1 MPPVN
6 QGSVELAGVRAAA
19 ELTLS
24 EGGRPAR
31 RRAAALDHVLA
42 RLVDTVPLPRSSVA
56 VVAIGGYGRGELSPH
71 SDVDLLVLVD
81 DRRRPSPED
90 LRGLLYPL
98 WDAGFQVGHAVCTP
112 REAIERARA
121 DLEAATALLEARL
134 VAGPVGL
141 YDELTGRRRRWL
153 ERDGRRLARRLLEV
167 TAERHLRVERAG
179 WVLDPDLKQDV
190 GGLRDLHAV
199 GWLAAVAGWPR
210 PAGRPELVRAGELL
224 LAVREA
230 LHGQTRR
237 KTDRVR
243 ADLQPA
249 VAKALGLDGQD
260 GVDRLMAA
268 VHTAARGVEYLAGVE
283 LRSLAERLL
292 GGPRRSG
299 LVRRLEPGGIRLEDG
314 LLVADPSEAGR
325 AHPPVP
331 EGRAH
336 PEVPGG
342 DAHPPVPG
350 RAHPPTPEGG
360 TDPPAPDVG
369 APTGRVAQ
377 GGTGGPPLSTGP
389 PGTKTSA
396 DPEAATDP
404 QTTADQATADP
415 EAAVL
420 LGLRLLAARAR
431 TGRQIARPTLAWLE
445 GAFDRVPLECWSEP
459 VRAAFLT
466 VLRGP
471 EAVGAC
477 ELLDHVGG
485 WTVLLPEWAPV
496 RGRAQHDPWHRYTVD
511 GHAFAAV
518 AEVTRLLERD
528 QRAARTAEAAGD
540 LDALYLA
547 ALLHDVGKGSGED
560 HSAAGELLARRALQ
574 RMGLGPEEVEEV
586 AVLVRHHLLLVET
599 AIRRDLDDPSVVE
612 GVAAA
617 LGTPRRVRL
626 LHLLTV
632 ADGLA
637 TGPTAWNDWK
647 GTLVADLAAR
657 VLHALE
663 RGAVPGPED
672 PEALVRRV
680 EAARPALSGQAAH
693 LLATLPGS
701 YLSAIDADERERRS
715 STHGAH
721 ATGPAEAERS
731 PTRRRSSTD
740 VLADELELLADPPG
754 PGGVRY
760 RLDPTGDGHG
770 LVTVCAADRPGTLA
784 RTTGVLALHRVSV
797 LRAHVW
803 STSAGLAL
811 QRFAVQAPPTLRWE
825 RLGADLDAAWAGR
838 LAVEARLERKARDYR
853 PPSPVEPDVRVL
865 PDESVHSTV
874 VEVRAGD
881 ALGLLHAIAAALGD
895 LDLDVRVAKIDT
907 LGDRVVDTFYVR
919 SPWGAK
925 LSHEQAEEL
934 TLAVRHRTS
943 RLLGG

>member
-1 MPPVN
+1 M
-6 QGSVELAGVRAAA
+6 
-19 ELTLS
+19 
-24 EGGRPAR
+24 
-31 RRAAALDHVLA
+31 
-42 RLVDTVPLPRSSVA
+42 PLPRSSVA
-56 VVAIGGYGRGELSPH
+56 VVAVGGYGRGELSPH

-81 DRRRPSPED
+81 DRRRPGPED

-98 WDAGFQVGHAVCTP
+98 WDAGFQVGHAVCSP
-112 REAIERARA
+112 KEAIERARG
-121 DLEAATALLEARL
+121 DLEAATSLLEARL
-134 VAGPVGL
+134 VAGPAGL
-141 YDELTGRRRRWL
+141 MDEMTGRRRRWL

-179 WVLDPDLKQDV
+179 WVLAPDLKQDV

-249 VAKALGLDGQD
+249 VAKALGLDGTD
-260 GVDRLMAA
+260 GVDQLMAA
-268 VHTAARGVEYLAGVE
+268 VHTAARTVEYLAAVE
-283 LRSLAERLL
+283 TRTLAERLL

-314 LLVADPSEAGR
+314 LLVVDT
-325 AHPPVP
+325 PVAEP
-331 EGRAH
+331 A
-336 PEVPGG
+336 
-342 DAHPPVPG
+342 PG
-350 RAHPPTPEGG
+350 RTR
-360 TDPPAPDVG
+360 PPAPD
-369 APTGRVAQ
+369 A
-377 GGTGGPPLSTGP
+377 
-389 PGTKTSA
+389 
-396 DPEAATDP
+396 E
-404 QTTADQATADP
+404 
-415 EAAVL
+415 VL
-420 LGLRLLAARAR
+420 LAMRLLAARAR
-431 TGRQIARPTLAWLE
+431 TGRQIARPTLTWLE
-445 GAFDRVPLECWSEP
+445 QTFDRTPLEGWSEP
-459 VRAAFLT
+459 LRAAFMT

-496 RGRAQHDPWHRYTVD
+496 RGRVQHDPWHRYTVD
-511 GHAFAAV
+511 GHAFAAA
-518 AEVTRLLERD
+518 AEVSRLLEQD
-528 QRAARTAEAAGD
+528 ERAAGTAEAAGD

-547 ALLHDVGKGSGED
+547 AVFHDIGKGSGED
-560 HSAAGELLARRALQ
+560 HSVAGELLTRRALA
-574 RMGLGPEEVEEV
+574 RMGLDADELEEV

-599 AIRRDLDDPSVVE
+599 ATRRDLDDPSVVE

-617 LGTPRRVRL
+617 LGSPRRLRL

-637 TGPTAWNDWK
+637 TGPAAWNDWK

-657 VLHALE
+657 VLHVLE
-663 RGAVPGPED
+663 RGTAPGPGD
-672 PEALVRRV
+672 PEALARKV
-680 EAARPALSGQAAH
+680 EAAHPALAGKAAR
-693 LLATLPGS
+693 LLATLPDS
-701 YLSAIDADERERRS
+701 YPSAVDVDEL
-715 STHGAH
+715 
-721 ATGPAEAERS
+721 AE
-731 PTRRRSSTD
+731 
-740 VLADELELLADPPG
+740 ELELLADPPG

-760 RLDPTGDGHG
+760 RIDPSGDGHG

-797 LRAHVW
+797 LRAHAW

-811 QRFAVQAPPTLRWE
+811 QRFTVQAPATLRWE

-853 PPSPVEPDVRVL
+853 PLSPVEADVRVL
-865 PDESVHSTV
+865 PDESAHSTV
-874 VEVRAGD
+874 VEVRAAD
-881 ALGLLHAIAAALGD
+881 TLGLLHALAAALGD

-925 LSHEQAEEL
+925 LSDDQADEL
-934 TLAVRHRTS
+934 GLAIRYRTT

>member
-1 MPPVN
+1 
-6 QGSVELAGVRAAA
+6 
-19 ELTLS
+19 
-24 EGGRPAR
+24 
-31 RRAAALDHVLA
+31 
-42 RLVDTVPLPRSSVA
+42 VA
-56 VVAIGGYGRGELSPH
+56 VVAVGGYGRGELSPH

-81 DRRRPSPED
+81 DRRRPGPED

-98 WDAGFQVGHAVCTP
+98 WDAGFQVGHAVCSP
-112 REAIERARA
+112 KEAIERARG
-121 DLEAATALLEARL
+121 DLEAATSLLEARL
-134 VAGPVGL
+134 VAGPAGL
-141 YDELTGRRRRWL
+141 MDEMTGRRRRWL

-179 WVLDPDLKQDV
+179 WVLAPDLKQDV

-210 PAGRPELVRAGELL
+210 PAGRPELLRAGELL

-249 VAKALGLDGQD
+249 VAKALGLDGTD
-260 GVDRLMAA
+260 GVDQLMAA
-268 VHTAARGVEYLAGVE
+268 VHTAARTVEYLAAVE
-283 LRSLAERLL
+283 TRTLAERLL

-314 LLVADPSEAGR
+314 LLVVDT
-325 AHPPVP
+325 PVAEP
-331 EGRAH
+331 A
-336 PEVPGG
+336 
-342 DAHPPVPG
+342 PG
-350 RAHPPTPEGG
+350 RTR
-360 TDPPAPDVG
+360 PPAPD
-369 APTGRVAQ
+369 A
-377 GGTGGPPLSTGP
+377 
-389 PGTKTSA
+389 
-396 DPEAATDP
+396 E
-404 QTTADQATADP
+404 
-415 EAAVL
+415 VL
-420 LGLRLLAARAR
+420 LAMRLLAARAR
-431 TGRQIARPTLAWLE
+431 TGRQIARPTLTWLE
-445 GAFDRVPLECWSEP
+445 QTFDRTPLEGWSEP
-459 VRAAFLT
+459 LRAAFMT

-496 RGRAQHDPWHRYTVD
+496 RGRVQHDPWHRYTVD
-511 GHAFAAV
+511 GHAFAAA
-518 AEVTRLLERD
+518 AEVSRLLEQD
-528 QRAARTAEAAGD
+528 ERAAGTAEAAGD

-547 ALLHDVGKGSGED
+547 AVFHDIGKGSGED
-560 HSAAGELLARRALQ
+560 HSVAGELLTRRALA
-574 RMGLGPEEVEEV
+574 RMGLDADELEEV

-599 AIRRDLDDPSVVE
+599 ATRRDLDDPSVVE

-617 LGTPRRVRL
+617 LGSPRRLRL

-637 TGPTAWNDWK
+637 TGPAAWNDWK

-657 VLHALE
+657 VLHVLE
-663 RGAVPGPED
+663 RGVAPGPGD
-672 PEALVRRV
+672 PEALARKV
-680 EAARPALSGQAAH
+680 EAVRPALAGRAAR

-701 YLSAIDADERERRS
+701 YPSAVAVDEL
-715 STHGAH
+715 
-721 ATGPAEAERS
+721 AE
-731 PTRRRSSTD
+731 
-740 VLADELELLADPPG
+740 ELELLADPPG
-754 PGGVRY
+754 PGAVRY
-760 RLDPTGDGHG
+760 RVDPSGDGHG

-797 LRAHVW
+797 LRAHAW

-811 QRFAVQAPPTLRWE
+811 QRFAVQAPPAIRWE

-853 PPSPVEPDVRVL
+853 PPAPLEPDVRVL
-865 PDESVHSTV
+865 PEESAHSTV
-874 VEVRAGD
+874 VEVRAAD

-925 LSHEQAEEL
+925 LSDDQAAEL
-934 TLAVRHRTS
+934 GLAVRYRAT

>member
-1 MPPVN
+1 
-6 QGSVELAGVRAAA
+6 
-19 ELTLS
+19 
-24 EGGRPAR
+24 R
-31 RRAAALDHVLA
+31 RRAAALDNALA
-42 RLVDTVPLPRSSVA
+42 ALVDTVPLPRSSVA
-56 VVAIGGYGRGELSPH
+56 VVAVGGYGRGEVSPH

-81 DRRRPSPED
+81 DKRRPSPED
-90 LRGLLYPL
+90 LRGILYPL
-98 WDAGFQVGHAVCTP
+98 WDAGFQVGHAVCSP
-112 REAIERARA
+112 KEAIERARG
-121 DLEAATALLEARL
+121 DLEAATSLLEARL

-141 YDELTGRRRRWL
+141 MDEMTGRRRRWL

-179 WVLDPDLKQDV
+179 WVLAPDLKQDV

-210 PAGRPELVRAGELL
+210 PAGRPEMVRAGELL

-249 VAKALGLDGQD
+249 VAKALGLDGAD
-260 GVDRLMAA
+260 GVDQLMAG
-268 VHTAARGVEYLAGVE
+268 VHTAARTVEYLAAVE
-283 LRSLAERLL
+283 TRTLAERLL

-314 LLVADPSEAGR
+314 LLVVDPTPVGDSTQVGDSAQAGR
-325 AHPPVP
+325 A
-331 EGRAH
+331 RS
-336 PEVPGG
+336 
-342 DAHPPVPG
+342 
-350 RAHPPTPEGG
+350 
-360 TDPPAPDVG
+360 PAPDVG
-369 APTGRVAQ
+369 APAGRVAQ
-377 GGTGGPPLSTGP
+377 GGMEGSPLSTGT
-389 PGTKTSA
+389 PGPEAPGPAASGPEAAA
-396 DPEAATDP
+396 DPEA
-404 QTTADQATADP
+404 
-415 EAAVL
+415 EVL
-420 LGLRLLAARAR
+420 LAMRLLAARAR
-431 TGRQIARPTLAWLE
+431 TGRQIARPTLTWLE
-445 GAFDRVPLECWSEP
+445 QTFDRAPPECWSEP
-459 VRAAFLT
+459 LRAAFMT

-485 WTVLLPEWAPV
+485 WTVLLPEWAPI
-496 RGRAQHDPWHRYTVD
+496 RGRVQHDPWHRYTVD
-511 GHAFAAV
+511 GHAFACA
-518 AEVTRLLERD
+518 AEVSRLLEQD
-528 QRAARTAEAAGD
+528 ERAARTAEAAGD

-547 ALLHDVGKGSGED
+547 AIFHDIGKGSGED
-560 HSAAGELLARRALQ
+560 HSVAGELLTRRALA
-574 RMGLGPEEVEEV
+574 RMALGTDEVEEV
-586 AVLVRHHLLLVET
+586 AVLVHHHLLLVET
-599 AIRRDLDDPSVVE
+599 ATRRDLDDPSVVE

-617 LGTPRRVRL
+617 LGSPRRLRL

-637 TGPTAWNDWK
+637 TGPAAWNDWK

-657 VLHALE
+657 VLHVLE
-663 RGAVPGPED
+663 RGTAPGPGD
-672 PEALVRRV
+672 PETLARKI
-680 EAARPALSGQAAH
+680 EAARPALAGRAAR
-693 LLATLPGS
+693 LLATLPDS
-701 YLSAIDADERERRS
+701 YPSAVDVDEL
-715 STHGAH
+715 
-721 ATGPAEAERS
+721 AE
-731 PTRRRSSTD
+731 
-740 VLADELELLADPPG
+740 ELELLADPPG

-760 RLDPTGDGHG
+760 RVDPSGEGHG

-797 LRAHVW
+797 LRAHAW

-811 QRFAVQAPPTLRWE
+811 QRFAVQAPATLRWE

-865 PDESVHSTV
+865 PDESAHSTV
-874 VEVRAGD
+874 VEVRAAD

-925 LSHEQAEEL
+925 LSDDQADEL
-934 TLAVRHRTS
+934 ELAVRYRTT

>member
-1 MPPVN
+1 MTV
-6 QGSVELAGVRAAA
+6 SSALAEVRAAA

-31 RRAAALDHVLA
+31 HRGAALDNALA
-42 RLVDTVPLPRSSVA
+42 ALVDTVPLPRSSVA
-56 VVAIGGYGRGELSPH
+56 VLAVGGYGRGEVSPH
-71 SDVDLLVLVD
+71 SDVDLLILVD
-81 DRRRPSPED
+81 DKRRPSPED

-98 WDAGFQVGHAVCTP
+98 WDAGFQVGHAVCSP
-112 REAIERARA
+112 KEAIERARG
-121 DLEAATALLEARL
+121 DLEAATSLLEARL

-141 YDELTGRRRRWL
+141 MDEMTGRRRRWL

-179 WVLDPDLKQDV
+179 WVLAPDLKQDV

-249 VAKALGLDGQD
+249 VAKALGLDGDD

-268 VHTAARGVEYLAGVE
+268 VHTAARTIEYLAAVE
-283 LRSLAERLL
+283 TRTLAERLL

-299 LVRRLEPGGIRLEDG
+299 MVRRLEPGGIRLEDG
-314 LLVADPSEAGR
+314 LLVADPPAAPAAPA
-325 AHPPVP
+325 AH
-331 EGRAH
+331 A
-336 PEVPGG
+336 
-342 DAHPPVPG
+342 A
-350 RAHPPTPEGG
+350 TS
-360 TDPPAPDVG
+360 PAAIG
-369 APTGRVAQ
+369 APSGRVAQ
-377 GGTGGPPLSTGP
+377 GGEESSALSTAP
-389 PGTKTSA
+389 PAA
-396 DPEAATDP
+396 DPEA
-404 QTTADQATADP
+404 
-415 EAAVL
+415 EVL
-420 LGLRLLAARAR
+420 LAMRLLAARAR
-431 TGRQIARPTLAWLE
+431 TGRQIARPTLTWLE
-445 GAFDRVPLECWSEP
+445 KTFDRTPLEAWSEP
-459 VRAAFLT
+459 LRTAFMT

-485 WTVLLPEWAPV
+485 WAVLLPEWGSV
-496 RGRAQHDPWHRYTVD
+496 RGRVQHDPWHRYTVD
-511 GHAFAAV
+511 GHAFAAA
-518 AEVTRLLERD
+518 AEVSRLLEQD
-528 QRAARTAEAAGD
+528 ERAARTAEAAGD

-547 ALLHDVGKGSGED
+547 AIFHDIGKGSGED
-560 HSAAGELLARRALQ
+560 HSVAGELLTRRSLA
-574 RMGLGPEEVEEV
+574 RMGLDADEVEEI

-599 AIRRDLDDPSVVE
+599 ATRRDLDDPSVVE
-612 GVAAA
+612 GVASA
-617 LGTPRRVRL
+617 LGSPRRVRL

-637 TGPTAWNDWK
+637 TGPAAWNDWK

-657 VLHALE
+657 VLHVLE
-663 RGAVPGPED
+663 RGAPPSPGD
-672 PEALVRRV
+672 PEALAAGI
-680 EAARPALSGQAAH
+680 EAARPALAGQAAR
-693 LLATLPGS
+693 LLATLPDS
-701 YLSAIDADERERRS
+701 YVTTLAAVEV
-715 STHGAH
+715 
-721 ATGPAEAERS
+721 AELAE
-731 PTRRRSSTD
+731 
-740 VLADELELLADPPG
+740 ELELLADPPG

-760 RLDPTGDGHG
+760 RVDPSGDGHG

-811 QRFAVQAPPTLRWE
+811 QRFAVQAPATLRWQ

-853 PPSPVEPDVRVL
+853 AASPVEPDVRVL
-865 PDESVHSTV
+865 PDESAHSTV
-874 VEVRAGD
+874 VEVRAAD

-925 LSHEQAEEL
+925 LSDEQADEL
-934 TLAVRHRTS
+934 TLAIRHRTT

>member
-1 MPPVN
+1 MPSPPMDR
-6 QGSVELAGVRAAA
+6 GSVELAGVRAAAA

-31 RRAAALDHVLA
+31 RRGAALDHVLA
-42 RLVDTVPLPRSSVA
+42 ELVDTVPVPRSSVA
-56 VVAIGGYGRGELSPH
+56 VLAVGGYGRGELSPH
-71 SDVDLLVLVD
+71 SDVDLLILVD
-81 DRRRPSPED
+81 DKRRPSPED

-98 WDAGFQVGHAVCTP
+98 WDAGFQVGHAVCSP
-112 REAIERARA
+112 KEAIERARG
-121 DLEAATALLEARL
+121 DLEAATSLLEARL
-134 VAGPVGL
+134 VAGPAGL
-141 YDELTGRRRRWL
+141 MDEMTGRRRRWL

-179 WVLDPDLKQDV
+179 WVLAPDLKQDV

-249 VAKALGLDGQD
+249 VAKALGLDGTD
-260 GVDRLMAA
+260 GVDQLMAA
-268 VHTAARGVEYLAGVE
+268 VHTAARTVEYLAAVE
-283 LRSLAERLL
+283 TRTLAERLL

-314 LLVADPSEAGR
+314 LLVADPTEAGR
-325 AHPPVP
+325 A
-331 EGRAH
+331 EA
-336 PEVPGG
+336 
-342 DAHPPVPG
+342 A
-350 RAHPPTPEGG
+350 
-360 TDPPAPDVG
+360 PAGNG
-369 APTGRVAQ
+369 APSGRVAE
-377 GGTGGPPLSTGP
+377 GGDR
-389 PGTKTSA
+389 SA
-396 DPEAATDP
+396 PSSTDP
-404 QTTADQATADP
+404 QA
-415 EAAVL
+415 ELVL
-420 LGLRLLAARAR
+420 AMRLLAARAR
-431 TGRQIARPTLAWLE
+431 TGRQIARPTLGWLE
-445 GAFDRVPLECWSEP
+445 RTFDRVPLEGWPESL
-459 VRAAFLT
+459 RTAFLT

-485 WTVLLPEWAPV
+485 WVLLLPEWASV
-496 RGRAQHDPWHRYTVD
+496 RGRVQHDPWHRYTVD
-511 GHAFAAV
+511 GHAFAAA
-518 AEVTRLLERD
+518 AEVSRLLEQD
-528 QRAARTAEAAGD
+528 ERAARTAEAAGD

-547 ALLHDVGKGSGED
+547 AIFHDIGKGSGTD
-560 HSAAGELLARRALQ
+560 HSVAGELLTRRALA
-574 RMGLGPEEVEEV
+574 RMGLGADEVEEI

-599 AIRRDLDDPSVVE
+599 ATRRDLDDPSVVE
-612 GVAAA
+612 GVASA
-617 LGTPRRVRL
+617 LGSPRRVRL

-637 TGPTAWNDWK
+637 TGPAAWNDWK

-657 VLHALE
+657 VLHVLE
-663 RGAVPGPED
+663 RGAPPSPGD
-672 PEALVRRV
+672 PEALAASI
-680 EAARPALSGQAAH
+680 EAARPALAGQAAR
-693 LLATLPGS
+693 LLATLPDS
-701 YLSAIDADERERRS
+701 YV
-715 STHGAH
+715 T
-721 ATGPAEAERS
+721 TPAAVDTAE
-731 PTRRRSSTD
+731 
-740 VLADELELLADPPG
+740 LAEELELLADPPG

-760 RLDPTGDGHG
+760 RVDPSGDGHG

-811 QRFAVQAPPTLRWE
+811 QRFAVEAPATLRWE
-825 RLGADLDAAWAGR
+825 RLAADLDAAWSGR

-853 PPSPVEPDVRVL
+853 PVSPVEPDVRVL
-865 PDESVHSTV
+865 PDESAHSTV
-874 VEVRAGD
+874 VEVRAAD

-925 LSHEQAEEL
+925 LSDEQAGEL
-934 TLAVRHRTS
+934 TLAIRHRAT

>member
-1 MPPVN
+1 MERSGSPPVN
-6 QGSVELAGVRAAA
+6 RSSVELAGVRAAA

-42 RLVDTVPLPRSSVA
+42 ELVDTVPLPRSSVA
-56 VVAIGGYGRGELSPH
+56 VLAVGGYGRGELSPH
-71 SDVDLLVLVD
+71 SDVDLLILVD
-81 DRRRPSPED
+81 DKRRPSPED

-98 WDAGFQVGHAVCTP
+98 WDAGFQVGHAVCSP
-112 REAIERARA
+112 KEAIERARG
-121 DLEAATALLEARL
+121 DLEAATSLLEARL
-134 VAGPVGL
+134 VAGPAGL
-141 YDELTGRRRRWL
+141 MDELTGRRRRWL

-179 WVLDPDLKQDV
+179 WVLAPDLKQDV

-199 GWLAAVAGWPR
+199 GWLAAVAGWPYPPGDHPGGPPDPPR

-237 KTDRVR
+237 RTDRVR

-249 VAKALGLDGQD
+249 VAKALGLDGDD
-260 GVDRLMAA
+260 GVDQLMAA
-268 VHTAARGVEYLAGVE
+268 VHTAARTVEYLAAVE
-283 LRSLAERLL
+283 TRTLAERLL

-314 LLVADPSEAGR
+314 LLVADPTEAGR
-325 AHPPVP
+325 PATSPDDPVA
-331 EGRAH
+331 E
-336 PEVPGG
+336 
-342 DAHPPVPG
+342 
-350 RAHPPTPEGG
+350 
-360 TDPPAPDVG
+360 
-369 APTGRVAQ
+369 
-377 GGTGGPPLSTGP
+377 
-389 PGTKTSA
+389 
-396 DPEAATDP
+396 
-404 QTTADQATADP
+404 
-415 EAAVL
+415 VL
-420 LGLRLLAARAR
+420 LAMRLLAARAR
-431 TGRQIARPTLAWLE
+431 TGRQIARPTLTWLE
-445 GAFDRVPLECWSEP
+445 KTFDRAPLERWPEP
-459 VRAAFLT
+459 LRAAFMT

-485 WTVLLPEWAPV
+485 WAVMLPEWRSV
-496 RGRAQHDPWHRYTVD
+496 RGRVQHDPWHRYTVD
-511 GHAFAAV
+511 GHAFAAA
-518 AEVTRLLERD
+518 AEVSRLLEQD
-528 QRAARTAEAAGD
+528 ERAARTAEAAGD

-547 ALLHDVGKGSGED
+547 AIFHDIGKGSGTD
-560 HSAAGELLARRALQ
+560 HSVAGELLTRRALA
-574 RMGLGPEEVEEV
+574 RMRLDADQAEEV
-586 AVLVRHHLLLVET
+586 AVLVRYHLLLVET
-599 AIRRDLDDPSVVE
+599 ATRRDLDDPSVVE
-612 GVAAA
+612 GVASA
-617 LGTPRRVRL
+617 LGSPRRVRL

-637 TGPTAWNDWK
+637 TGPAAWNDWK

-657 VLHALE
+657 VLHVLE
-663 RGAVPGPED
+663 RGAPPSPGD
-672 PEALVRRV
+672 PEVLVGRI
-680 EAARPALSGQAAH
+680 EAARPALAGQVGR
-693 LLATLPGS
+693 LLATLPDS
-701 YLSAIDADERERRS
+701 YLSTLAAVDADEL
-715 STHGAH
+715 
-721 ATGPAEAERS
+721 AE
-731 PTRRRSSTD
+731 
-740 VLADELELLADPPG
+740 ELELLADPPG

-760 RLDPTGDGHG
+760 RLDPAGDGHG

-803 STSAGLAL
+803 STRAGLAL
-811 QRFAVQAPPTLRWE
+811 QRFAVQAPASLRWE
-825 RLGADLDAAWAGR
+825 RLGADLDAAWSGR
-838 LAVEARLERKARDYR
+838 LAVDARLERKARDYR
-853 PPSPVEPDVRVL
+853 PPAPVEPDVRVL
-865 PDESVHSTV
+865 PDESAHSTV

-925 LSHEQAEEL
+925 LSDDQADEL
-934 TLAVRHRTS
+934 TLAIRHRTG

>member
-1 MPPVN
+1 V
-6 QGSVELAGVRAAA
+6 AA

-31 RRAAALDHVLA
+31 RRAAALDNVLA
-42 RLVDTVPLPRSSVA
+42 ALVDTVPLPRSSVA
-56 VVAIGGYGRGELSPH
+56 VLAVGGYGRGELSPH
-71 SDVDLLVLVD
+71 SDVDLLILVD

-98 WDAGFQVGHAVCTP
+98 WDAGFQVGHAVCSP
-112 REAIERARA
+112 KEAIERARG
-121 DLEAATALLEARL
+121 DLEAATSLLEARL

-141 YDELTGRRRRWL
+141 MDEMTGRRRRWL

-179 WVLDPDLKQDV
+179 WVLAPDLKQDV

-230 LHGQTRR
+230 LHGQVRR

-249 VAKALGLDGQD
+249 VAKALGLDGPD

-268 VHTAARGVEYLAGVE
+268 VHTAARTVEYLAAVE
-283 LRSLAERLL
+283 TRTLAERLL

-314 LLVADPSEAGR
+314 LLVADPTDGGR
-325 AHPPVP
+325 APTAPA
-331 EGRAH
+331 AH
-336 PEVPGG
+336 
-342 DAHPPVPG
+342 
-350 RAHPPTPEGG
+350 
-360 TDPPAPDVG
+360 G
-369 APTGRVAQ
+369 APSGRVAQ
-377 GGTGGPPLSTGP
+377 GGVGGSTLSTGP
-389 PGTKTSA
+389 PEP
-396 DPEAATDP
+396 DPE
-404 QTTADQATADP
+404 
-415 EAAVL
+415 VL
-420 LGLRLLAARAR
+420 LAMRLLAARAR
-431 TGRQIARPTLAWLE
+431 TGRQIARATLTWLE
-445 GAFDRVPLECWSEP
+445 KAFDRVPLEAWSEP
-459 VRAAFLT
+459 LRTAFMT

-485 WTVLLPEWAPV
+485 WVVLLPEWASV
-496 RGRAQHDPWHRYTVD
+496 RGRVQHDPWHRYTVD
-511 GHAFAAV
+511 GHAFAAA
-518 AEVTRLLERD
+518 AEVSRLLEQD
-528 QRAARTAEAAGD
+528 ERAARTAEAAGD

-547 ALLHDVGKGSGED
+547 AIFHDIGKGSGTD
-560 HSAAGELLARRALQ
+560 HSVAGELLTRRALA
-574 RMGLGPEEVEEV
+574 RMRLDADQAEEV
-586 AVLVRHHLLLVET
+586 AVLVRYHLLLVET
-599 AIRRDLDDPSVVE
+599 ATRRDLDDPSVVE
-612 GVAAA
+612 GVASA
-617 LGTPRRVRL
+617 LGSPRRVRL

-637 TGPTAWNDWK
+637 TGPAAWNDWK

-657 VLHALE
+657 VLHVLE
-663 RGAVPGPED
+663 RGAPPSPGD
-672 PEALVRRV
+672 PAALAASI
-680 EAARPALSGQAAH
+680 ESARPALAGQAAR
-693 LLATLPGS
+693 LLATL
-701 YLSAIDADERERRS
+701 AA
-715 STHGAH
+715 
-721 ATGPAEAERS
+721 AE
-731 PTRRRSSTD
+731 
-740 VLADELELLADPPG
+740 VADELELLADPPG
-754 PGGVRY
+754 PGVVRH
-760 RLDPTGDGHG
+760 RVDPSGDGHG

-811 QRFAVQAPPTLRWE
+811 QRFAVQAPATLRWQ
-825 RLGADLDAAWAGR
+825 RLGADLDAAWSGR

-853 PPSPVEPDVRVL
+853 PVAPVEPDVRVL
-865 PDESVHSTV
+865 PDESAHSTV

-925 LSHEQAEEL
+925 LSDEQADEL
-934 TLAVRHRTS
+934 TLAIRHRAT

>member
-1 MPPVN
+1 M
-6 QGSVELAGVRAAA
+6 A
-19 ELTLS
+19 EL
-24 EGGRPAR
+24 
-31 RRAAALDHVLA
+31 
-42 RLVDTVPLPRSSVA
+42 VDAVPLPRSSLALVA
-56 VVAIGGYGRGELSPH
+56 VGGYGRGDVSPH

-98 WDAGFQVGHAVCTP
+98 WDAGFQVGHAVCSP
-112 REAIERARA
+112 KEAIERARS
-121 DLEAATALLEARL
+121 DLEAATSLLEARL
-134 VAGPVGL
+134 VAGPVGMM
-141 YDELTGRRRRWL
+141 DEMTGRRRRWL

-179 WVLDPDLKQDV
+179 WVLAPDLKQDV

-249 VAKALGLDGQD
+249 VAKALGLDGED
-260 GVDRLMAA
+260 GVDQLMAA
-268 VHTAARGVEYLAGVE
+268 VHTAARTVEYLAAVE
-283 LRSLAERLL
+283 TRTLAERLL

-299 LVRRLEPGGIRLEDG
+299 LVRHLEPGGIRLEDG
-314 LLVADPSEAGR
+314 LLVVDTSTGTVGPAAEAG
-325 AHPPVP
+325 V
-331 EGRAH
+331 
-336 PEVPGG
+336 
-342 DAHPPVPG
+342 
-350 RAHPPTPEGG
+350 
-360 TDPPAPDVG
+360 DP
-369 APTGRVAQ
+369 
-377 GGTGGPPLSTGP
+377 
-389 PGTKTSA
+389 
-396 DPEAATDP
+396 
-404 QTTADQATADP
+404 TAD
-415 EAAVL
+415 VL
-420 LGLRLLAARAR
+420 LALRLLAARAR
-431 TGRQIARPTLAWLE
+431 TGRQIARPTLTWLE
-445 GAFDRVPLECWSEP
+445 QTFDRTPLEGWSEP
-459 VRAAFLT
+459 LRAAFMT

-485 WTVLLPEWAPV
+485 WMVLLPEWAPV
-496 RGRAQHDPWHRYTVD
+496 RGRVQHDPWHRYTVD
-511 GHAFAAV
+511 GHAFAAA
-518 AEVTRLLERD
+518 AEVSRLLEQD

-547 ALLHDVGKGSGED
+547 AIFHDIGKGSGED
-560 HSAAGELLARRALQ
+560 HSVAGELLTRRALA
-574 RMGLGPEEVEEV
+574 RMGLDADELEEV

-599 AIRRDLDDPSVVE
+599 ATRRDLDDPSVVE

-617 LGTPRRVRL
+617 LGSSRRLRL

-637 TGPTAWNDWK
+637 TGPAAWNDWK

-657 VLHALE
+657 VLHVLE
-663 RGAVPGPED
+663 RGTAPGPGD
-672 PEALVRRV
+672 PEALARKV
-680 EAARPALSGQAAH
+680 EAAHPALAGKAAR
-693 LLATLPGS
+693 LLATLPDS
-701 YLSAIDADERERRS
+701 YPSAVDVDEL
-715 STHGAH
+715 
-721 ATGPAEAERS
+721 AE
-731 PTRRRSSTD
+731 
-740 VLADELELLADPPG
+740 ELELLADPPG

-760 RLDPTGDGHG
+760 RIDPSGDGHG

-797 LRAHVW
+797 LRAHAW

-811 QRFAVQAPPTLRWE
+811 QRFTVQAPATLRWE

-853 PPSPVEPDVRVL
+853 PLSPVEADVRVL
-865 PDESVHSTV
+865 PDESAHSTV
-874 VEVRAGD
+874 VEVRAAD
-881 ALGLLHAIAAALGD
+881 TLGLLHALAAALGD

-925 LSHEQAEEL
+925 LSDDQADEL
-934 TLAVRHRTS
+934 GLAIRYRTT

>member
-1 MPPVN
+1 MPSAPEGRP
-6 QGSVELAGVRAAA
+6 GSVELAAVRAAA

-42 RLVDTVPLPRSSVA
+42 ELVGTVPLPRSSVA
-56 VVAIGGYGRGELSPH
+56 VVAVGGYGRGDVSPH

-81 DRRRPSPED
+81 DKRRPSPED

-98 WDAGFQVGHAVCTP
+98 WDAGFQVGHAVCSP
-112 REAIERARA
+112 KEAIERARG
-121 DLEAATALLEARL
+121 DLEAATSLLEARL
-134 VAGPVGL
+134 VAGPAGL
-141 YDELTGRRRRWL
+141 MNEMTGRRRRWL

-179 WVLDPDLKQDV
+179 WVLAPDLKQDV

-237 KTDRVR
+237 KNDRVR

-249 VAKALGLDGQD
+249 VAKALGLDGDD
-260 GVDRLMAA
+260 GADRLMAA
-268 VHTAARGVEYLAGVE
+268 VHTSARTVEYLAAVE
-283 LRSLAERLL
+283 TRTLVERLL

-299 LVRRLEPGGIRLEDG
+299 LVRHLEPGGIRLEDG
-314 LLVADPSEAGR
+314 LLVVDATDAGR
-325 AHPPVP
+325 A
-331 EGRAH
+331 R
-336 PEVPGG
+336 
-342 DAHPPVPG
+342 
-350 RAHPPTPEGG
+350 
-360 TDPPAPDVG
+360 PPAADAG
-369 APTGRVAQ
+369 APSGRVAQ
-377 GGTGGPPLSTGP
+377 GGMEGSPRSTGAQEP
-389 PGTKTSA
+389 AA
-396 DPEAATDP
+396 DP
-404 QTTADQATADP
+404 QA
-415 EAAVL
+415 EVL
-420 LGLRLLAARAR
+420 LAMRLLAARAG

-445 GAFDRVPLECWSEP
+445 QTFDRTPLEAWSEP
-459 VRAAFLT
+459 LRAAFMT

-485 WTVLLPEWAPV
+485 GAVLLPEWASV
-496 RGRAQHDPWHRYTVD
+496 RGRVQHDPWHRYTVD

-518 AEVTRLLERD
+518 AEVSRLLEQD
-528 QRAARTAEAAGD
+528 ERAAKTAEAAGD

-547 ALLHDVGKGSGED
+547 AIFHDIGKGSGAD
-560 HSAAGELLARRALQ
+560 HSVAGELLTRRALA
-574 RMGLGPEEVEEV
+574 RMAVDADELEEV

-599 AIRRDLDDPSVVE
+599 ATRRDLDDPSVVE

-617 LGTPRRVRL
+617 LGSPRRLRL

-637 TGPTAWNDWK
+637 TGPAAWNDWK

-657 VLHALE
+657 VLHVLE
-663 RGAVPGPED
+663 RGGPPSPGD
-672 PEALVRRV
+672 PEALAVRI
-680 EAARPALSGQAAH
+680 EAARPALAGQAAR
-693 LLATLPGS
+693 LLGSLPGS
-701 YLSAIDADERERRS
+701 YLSTLATVDAEEL
-715 STHGAH
+715 
-721 ATGPAEAERS
+721 AE
-731 PTRRRSSTD
+731 
-740 VLADELELLADPPG
+740 ELELLADPPG
-754 PGGVRY
+754 PGGVRH
-760 RLDPTGDGHG
+760 RVDPSGDGHG

-803 STSAGLAL
+803 STSGGLAL
-811 QRFAVQAPPTLRWE
+811 QRFAVQAPATLRWE

-853 PPSPVEPDVRVL
+853 APAPVEPDVRVL
-865 PDESVHSTV
+865 PDESAHSTV
-874 VEVRAGD
+874 VEVRAAD

-925 LSHEQAEEL
+925 LNDEQADEL
-934 TLAVRHRTS
+934 TLAIRHRTT

>member
-1 MPPVN
+1 MPSPPADR
-6 QGSVELAGVRAAA
+6 GSALAEVRAAA

-31 RRAAALDHVLA
+31 RRAAALDHALA
-42 RLVDTVPLPRSSVA
+42 ELVDTVPLPRSSVA
-56 VVAIGGYGRGELSPH
+56 VLAVGGYGRGEVSPH

-81 DRRRPSPED
+81 DKRRPSPED

-98 WDAGFQVGHAVCTP
+98 WDAGFQVGHAVCSP
-112 REAIERARA
+112 KEAIERVRG
-121 DLEAATALLEARL
+121 DLEAATSLLEARL
-134 VAGPVGL
+134 VAGPAGL
-141 YDELTGRRRRWL
+141 MDEMTGRRRRWL

-179 WVLDPDLKQDV
+179 WVLAPDLKQDV

-249 VAKALGLDGQD
+249 VAKALGLDGDD
-260 GVDRLMAA
+260 GTDQLMAA
-268 VHTAARGVEYLAGVE
+268 VHTSARTVEYLAAVE
-283 LRSLAERLL
+283 TRTLAERLL

-299 LVRRLEPGGIRLEDG
+299 LVRRLEPGGVRLEDG
-314 LLVADPSEAGR
+314 LLVVDATDAGR
-325 AHPPVP
+325 A
-331 EGRAH
+331 R
-336 PEVPGG
+336 
-342 DAHPPVPG
+342 
-350 RAHPPTPEGG
+350 
-360 TDPPAPDVG
+360 PPAADVR
-369 APTGRVAQ
+369 APSGRVAQ
-377 GGTGGPPLSTGP
+377 GGMEGSPLSTGALEP
-389 PGTKTSA
+389 
-396 DPEAATDP
+396 ATDP
-404 QTTADQATADP
+404 QA
-415 EAAVL
+415 EEL
-420 LGLRLLAARAR
+420 LAMRLLAARAR

-445 GAFDRVPLECWSEP
+445 QTFDRTPLETWSEP
-459 VRAAFLT
+459 LRTAFMT

-471 EAVGAC
+471 EAAGAC

-485 WTVLLPEWAPV
+485 WAVLLPEWTGV
-496 RGRAQHDPWHRYTVD
+496 RGLVQHDPWHRYTVD
-511 GHAFAAV
+511 GHAFAAA
-518 AEVTRLLERD
+518 AEVSRLLEQD
-528 QRAARTAEAAGD
+528 ERAARTAEAAGD

-547 ALLHDVGKGSGED
+547 AIFHDIGKGSGAD
-560 HSAAGELLARRALQ
+560 HSVTGELLTRRALA
-574 RMGLGPEEVEEV
+574 RMGLDADELEEV

-599 AIRRDLDDPSVVE
+599 ATRRDLDDPSVVE

-617 LGTPRRVRL
+617 LGSPRRLRL

-637 TGPTAWNDWK
+637 TGPAAWNDWK

-657 VLHALE
+657 VLHVLE
-663 RGAVPGPED
+663 RGGPPSPGD
-672 PEALVRRV
+672 PEALAVRI
-680 EAARPALSGQAAH
+680 EAVRPALAGQAAR
-693 LLATLPGS
+693 LLGSLPGS
-701 YLSAIDADERERRS
+701 YLSTLATVDAEEL
-715 STHGAH
+715 
-721 ATGPAEAERS
+721 AE
-731 PTRRRSSTD
+731 
-740 VLADELELLADPPG
+740 ELELLADPPG

-760 RLDPTGDGHG
+760 RVDPSGDGHG
-770 LVTVCAADRPGTLA
+770 QVTVCAADRPGTLA

-803 STSAGLAL
+803 STSGGLAL
-811 QRFAVQAPPTLRWE
+811 QRFAVQAPATLRWE

-853 PPSPVEPDVRVL
+853 APTPVEPDVRVL
-865 PDESVHSTV
+865 PDESAHSTV
-874 VEVRAGD
+874 VEVRAAD

-925 LSHEQAEEL
+925 LSDEQADEL
-934 TLAVRHRTS
+934 TLAIRHRTT

>member
-1 MPPVN
+1 MERSGSPPVDR
-6 QGSVELAGVRAAA
+6 GSVELAGVRAAA

-31 RRAAALDHVLA
+31 RRAAALDHALA
-42 RLVDTVPLPRSSVA
+42 ELADSVPRPRSSVA
-56 VVAIGGYGRGELSPH
+56 VLAVGGYGRGDLSPH
-71 SDVDLLVLVD
+71 SDVDLLVLVED
-81 DRRRPSPED
+81 KRRPTPED

-98 WDAGFQVGHAVCTP
+98 WDAGFQVGHAVCSP
-112 REAIERARA
+112 KEAIERARG
-121 DLEAATALLEARL
+121 DLEAATSLLEARL

-141 YDELTGRRRRWL
+141 MDEMTGRRRRWL

-179 WVLDPDLKQDV
+179 WVLAPDLKQDV

-249 VAKALGLDGQD
+249 VAKALGLDGED
-260 GVDRLMAA
+260 GVDQLMAA
-268 VHTAARGVEYLAGVE
+268 VHTAARTVEYLAAVE
-283 LRSLAERLL
+283 TRTLAERLL

-314 LLVADPSEAGR
+314 LLVVDTADAER
-325 AHPPVP
+325 A
-331 EGRAH
+331 RS
-336 PEVPGG
+336 
-342 DAHPPVPG
+342 
-350 RAHPPTPEGG
+350 
-360 TDPPAPDVG
+360 PAPDVG
-369 APTGRVAQ
+369 APSGRVAQ
-377 GGTGGPPLSTGP
+377 GGTGGSRLSTGAP
-389 PGTKTSA
+389 EA
-396 DPEAATDP
+396 EAADDPEA
-404 QTTADQATADP
+404 
-415 EAAVL
+415 EVL
-420 LGLRLLAARAR
+420 LAMGLLAARAR
-431 TGRQIARPTLAWLE
+431 TGRQIARPTLTWLE
-445 GAFDRVPLECWSEP
+445 QTFDREPLEAWPEP
-459 VRAAFLT
+459 LRVAFMT

-485 WTVLLPEWAPV
+485 WAVLLPEWAGV
-496 RGRAQHDPWHRYTVD
+496 RGRVQHDPWHRYTVD

-518 AEVTRLLERD
+518 AEVSRLLEQD
-528 QRAARTAEAAGD
+528 ERAARTATEAGD

-547 ALLHDVGKGSGED
+547 AIFHDIGKGSGAD
-560 HSAAGELLARRALQ
+560 HSVAGELLTRRALA
-574 RMGLGPEEVEEV
+574 RMGLEPDELEEV

-599 AIRRDLDDPSVVE
+599 ATRRDLDDPSVVE

-617 LGTPRRVRL
+617 LGSPRRVRL

-637 TGPTAWNDWK
+637 TGPAAWNDWK
-647 GTLVADLAAR
+647 RTLVADLASR
-657 VLHALE
+657 VLHVLE
-663 RGAVPGPED
+663 RGSAPSPGD
-672 PEALVRRV
+672 PEAMAVRI
-680 EAARPALSGQAAH
+680 EAARPALAGQAAR
-693 LLATLPGS
+693 LLATLPDS
-701 YLSAIDADERERRS
+701 YLSSLAGGDA
-715 STHGAH
+715 
-721 ATGPAEAERS
+721 AELGE
-731 PTRRRSSTD
+731 
-740 VLADELELLADPPG
+740 ELELLADPPG

-760 RLDPTGDGHG
+760 RVDPSGDGHG

-803 STSAGLAL
+803 STRAGLAL
-811 QRFAVQAPPTLRWE
+811 QRFAVQAPATLRWE

-838 LAVEARLERKARDYR
+838 LAVDARLERKARDYR
-853 PPSPVEPDVRVL
+853 PPSPIEPDVRVL
-865 PDESVHSTV
+865 PDESAHSTV

-925 LSHEQAEEL
+925 LSDEQAGEL
-934 TLAVRHRTS
+934 TLAIRHRTT

>member
-1 MPPVN
+1 MERSGSPPVN
-6 QGSVELAGVRAAA
+6 RSSVELAGVRAAA

-42 RLVDTVPLPRSSVA
+42 ELVDTVPLPRSSVA
-56 VVAIGGYGRGELSPH
+56 VLAVGGYGRGELSPH
-71 SDVDLLVLVD
+71 SDVDLLILVD
-81 DRRRPSPED
+81 DKRRPSPED

-98 WDAGFQVGHAVCTP
+98 WDAGFQVGHAVCSP
-112 REAIERARA
+112 KEAIERARG
-121 DLEAATALLEARL
+121 DLEAATSLLEARL
-134 VAGPVGL
+134 VAGPAGL
-141 YDELTGRRRRWL
+141 MDELTGRRRRWL

-179 WVLDPDLKQDV
+179 WVLAPDLKQDV

-199 GWLAAVAGWPR
+199 GWLAAVAGWPGDHPGGPPDPPR

-237 KTDRVR
+237 RTDRVR
-243 ADLQPA
+243 ADRQPA
-249 VAKALGLDGQD
+249 VAKALGLDGDD
-260 GVDRLMAA
+260 GVDQLMAA
-268 VHTAARGVEYLAGVE
+268 VHTAARTVEYLAAVE
-283 LRSLAERLL
+283 TRTLAERLL

-314 LLVADPSEAGR
+314 LLVVDPTEA
-325 AHPPVP
+325 AHT
-331 EGRAH
+331 EAAH
-336 PEVPGG
+336 TEA
-342 DAHPPVPG
+342 AH
-350 RAHPPTPEGG
+350 AG
-360 TDPPAPDVG
+360 TPPAAIG
-369 APTGRVAQ
+369 APSGRVAQ
-377 GGTGGPPLSTGP
+377 GGTEGTPLSTAP
-389 PGTKTSA
+389 PDGA
-396 DPEAATDP
+396 
-404 QTTADQATADP
+404 QA
-415 EAAVL
+415 EVVL
-420 LGLRLLAARAR
+420 AMGLLAARAR
-431 TGRQIARPTLAWLE
+431 TGRQIARPTLRWLE
-445 GAFDRVPLECWSEP
+445 RTFDRAPLEAWPEP
-459 VRAAFLT
+459 LRTAFLA

-485 WTVLLPEWAPV
+485 WVVLLPEWASV
-496 RGRAQHDPWHRYTVD
+496 RGRVQRDPWHRYTVD
-511 GHAFAAV
+511 GHAFAAA
-518 AEVTRLLERD
+518 AEVSRLLEQD
-528 QRAARTAEAAGD
+528 ERAARTAEAAGD

-547 ALLHDVGKGSGED
+547 AIFHDIGKGSGTD
-560 HSAAGELLARRALQ
+560 HSVAGELLTRRALA
-574 RMGLGPEEVEEV
+574 RMRLDADQAEEV

-599 AIRRDLDDPSVVE
+599 ATRRDLDDPSVVE
-612 GVAAA
+612 GVASA
-617 LGTPRRVRL
+617 LGSPRRVRL

-637 TGPTAWNDWK
+637 TGPAAWNDWK

-657 VLHALE
+657 VLHVLE
-663 RGAVPGPED
+663 RGAPPSPGD
-672 PEALVRRV
+672 PAALAASI
-680 EAARPALSGQAAH
+680 ESARPALAGQAAR
-693 LLATLPGS
+693 LLATLPDS
-701 YLSAIDADERERRS
+701 YVTA
-715 STHGAH
+715 
-721 ATGPAEAERS
+721 PAAVDTAE
-731 PTRRRSSTD
+731 
-740 VLADELELLADPPG
+740 LAEELELLADPPG

-760 RLDPTGDGHG
+760 RVDPSGDGHG

-803 STSAGLAL
+803 STSDGLAL
-811 QRFAVQAPPTLRWE
+811 QRFAVQAPPTLRWQ
-825 RLGADLDAAWAGR
+825 RLGADLDAAWSGR
-838 LAVEARLERKARDYR
+838 LAVDARLERKARDYR
-853 PPSPVEPDVRVL
+853 PPAPVEPDVRVL
-865 PDESVHSTV
+865 PEESAHSTV

-925 LSHEQAEEL
+925 LSDEQADEL
-934 TLAVRHRTS
+934 TLAIRHRAT

>member
-1 MPPVN
+1 
-6 QGSVELAGVRAAA
+6 
-19 ELTLS
+19 
-24 EGGRPAR
+24 
-31 RRAAALDHVLA
+31 
-42 RLVDTVPLPRSSVA
+42 VPLPRSSVA
-56 VVAIGGYGRGELSPH
+56 VLAVGGYGRGELSPH
-71 SDVDLLVLVD
+71 SDVDLLILVD
-81 DRRRPSPED
+81 DKRRPSPED

-98 WDAGFQVGHAVCTP
+98 WDAGFQVGHAVCSP
-112 REAIERARA
+112 KEAIERARG
-121 DLEAATALLEARL
+121 DLEAATSLLEARL

-141 YDELTGRRRRWL
+141 MDEMTGRRRRWL

-179 WVLDPDLKQDV
+179 WVLAPDLKQDV

-249 VAKALGLDGQD
+249 VAKALGLDGDD

-268 VHTAARGVEYLAGVE
+268 VHTAARTIEYLAAVE
-283 LRSLAERLL
+283 TRTLAERLL

-314 LLVADPSEAGR
+314 LLVADATDAGR
-325 AHPPVP
+325 AGPPP
-331 EGRAH
+331 ADAGRA
-336 PEVPGG
+336 G
-342 DAHPPVPG
+342 
-350 RAHPPTPEGG
+350 
-360 TDPPAPDVG
+360 PPAADVG
-369 APTGRVAQ
+369 TPSGRVAQ
-377 GGTGGPPLSTGP
+377 SGTGGSPLSTGTLEP
-389 PGTKTSA
+389 AA
-396 DPEAATDP
+396 DPEA
-404 QTTADQATADP
+404 
-415 EAAVL
+415 EVL
-420 LGLRLLAARAR
+420 LAMRLLAARAR

-445 GAFDRVPLECWSEP
+445 HTFDRGPLEAWSEQL
-459 VRAAFLT
+459 RTAFLT

-485 WTVLLPEWAPV
+485 WPVLLPEWGSV
-496 RGRAQHDPWHRYTVD
+496 RGRVQHDPWHRYTVD
-511 GHAFAAV
+511 GHAFAAA
-518 AEVTRLLERD
+518 AEVSRLLEQD
-528 QRAARTAEAAGD
+528 ERAARTAEAAGD

-547 ALLHDVGKGSGED
+547 AMFHDIGKGSGED
-560 HSAAGELLARRALQ
+560 HSVAGELLTRRALA
-574 RMGLGPEEVEEV
+574 RMGLDADEVEEV

-599 AIRRDLDDPSVVE
+599 ATRRDLDDPSVVE
-612 GVAAA
+612 GVASA
-617 LGTPRRVRL
+617 LGSPRRLRL

-637 TGPTAWNDWK
+637 TGPAAWNDWK

-657 VLHALE
+657 VLHVLE
-663 RGAVPGPED
+663 RGAPPAPGD
-672 PEALVRRV
+672 PEALAASI
-680 EAARPALSGQAAH
+680 EAARPALAGKAAR
-693 LLATLPGS
+693 LLATLPDS
-701 YLSAIDADERERRS
+701 FVTTL
-715 STHGAH
+715 GAVEV
-721 ATGPAEAERS
+721 AELAE
-731 PTRRRSSTD
+731 
-740 VLADELELLADPPG
+740 ELELLADPPG

-760 RLDPTGDGHG
+760 RVDPSGGGHG
-770 LVTVCAADRPGTLA
+770 LVTVCATDRPGTLA

-811 QRFAVQAPPTLRWE
+811 QRFAVQAPATLRWQ

-853 PPSPVEPDVRVL
+853 PVSPVEPDVRVL
-865 PDESVHSTV
+865 PDESAHSTV
-874 VEVRAGD
+874 VEVRAAD

-925 LSHEQAEEL
+925 LSDEQADEL
-934 TLAVRHRTS
+934 TLAIRHRTS

>member
-1 MPPVN
+1 M
-6 QGSVELAGVRAAA
+6 
-19 ELTLS
+19 
-24 EGGRPAR
+24 
-31 RRAAALDHVLA
+31 
-42 RLVDTVPLPRSSVA
+42 PLPRSSVA
-56 VVAIGGYGRGELSPH
+56 VLAVGGYGRGELSPH

-81 DRRRPSPED
+81 DKRRPSPED
-90 LRGLLYPL
+90 LRGILYPL
-98 WDAGFQVGHAVCTP
+98 WDAGFQVGHAVCSP
-112 REAIERARA
+112 KEAIERAKG
-121 DLEAATALLEARL
+121 DLEAATSLLEARL

-141 YDELTGRRRRWL
+141 MDEMTGRRRRWL

-179 WVLDPDLKQDV
+179 WVLAPDLKQDV

-249 VAKALGLDGQD
+249 VAKALGLDGPD
-260 GVDRLMAA
+260 AVDRLMAA
-268 VHTAARGVEYLAGVE
+268 VHTAARTIEYLAAVE
-283 LRSLAERLL
+283 TRTLAERLL

-314 LLVADPSEAGR
+314 LLVVDATDAGR
-325 AHPPVP
+325 PRTSVA
-331 EGRAH
+331 
-336 PEVPGG
+336 
-342 DAHPPVPG
+342 DA
-350 RAHPPTPEGG
+350 
-360 TDPPAPDVG
+360 G
-369 APTGRVAQ
+369 APSGRVAQ
-377 GGTGGPPLSTGP
+377 GGTGGSPLPTGTLDP
-389 PGTKTSA
+389 AGAVDPGGTLDPAGTPEPGGTLEPAA
-396 DPEAATDP
+396 DPEA
-404 QTTADQATADP
+404 
-415 EAAVL
+415 EVL
-420 LGLRLLAARAR
+420 LAMRLLAARAR
-431 TGRQIARPTLAWLE
+431 TGRQIARPTLTWLE
-445 GAFDRVPLECWSEP
+445 KTFDRTPLEAWPEQL
-459 VRAAFLT
+459 RTAFMT

-485 WTVLLPEWAPV
+485 WVVLLPEWASV
-496 RGRAQHDPWHRYTVD
+496 RGRVQHDPWHRYTVD
-511 GHAFAAV
+511 GHAFAAA
-518 AEVTRLLERD
+518 AEVSRLLEQD
-528 QRAARTAEAAGD
+528 ERAARTAEAAGD

-547 ALLHDVGKGSGED
+547 AIFHDIGKGSGED
-560 HSAAGELLARRALQ
+560 HSVAGELLTRRALA
-574 RMGLGPEEVEEV
+574 RMGLDADQAEEV

-599 AIRRDLDDPSVVE
+599 ATRRDLDDPSVVE
-612 GVAAA
+612 GVASA
-617 LGTPRRVRL
+617 LGSPRRVRL

-637 TGPTAWNDWK
+637 TGPAAWNDWK

-657 VLHALE
+657 VLHVLE
-663 RGAVPGPED
+663 RGAPPSPGD
-672 PEALVRRV
+672 PAALAASI
-680 EAARPALSGQAAH
+680 ESARPALAGQAAR
-693 LLATLPGS
+693 LLATLPDS
-701 YLSAIDADERERRS
+701 YVSALAAVD
-715 STHGAH
+715 T
-721 ATGPAEAERS
+721 AELAE
-731 PTRRRSSTD
+731 
-740 VLADELELLADPPG
+740 ELELLADPPG
-754 PGGVRY
+754 PGVVRY
-760 RLDPTGDGHG
+760 RVDPSGDGHG
-770 LVTVCAADRPGTLA
+770 LVTVCAVDRPGTLA

-811 QRFAVQAPPTLRWE
+811 QRFAVQAPATLRWQ
-825 RLGADLDAAWAGR
+825 RLGADLDAAWSGR
-838 LAVEARLERKARDYR
+838 LAVDARLERKARDYR
-853 PPSPVEPDVRVL
+853 PAAPVEPDVRVL
-865 PDESVHSTV
+865 PDESAHSTV

-925 LSHEQAEEL
+925 LSDEQADEL
-934 TLAVRHRTS
+934 TLAIRHRAT

>member
-1 MPPVN
+1 M
-6 QGSVELAGVRAAA
+6 
-19 ELTLS
+19 
-24 EGGRPAR
+24 
-31 RRAAALDHVLA
+31 
-42 RLVDTVPLPRSSVA
+42 PLPRSSVA
-56 VVAIGGYGRGELSPH
+56 VLAVGGYGRGDVSPH
-71 SDVDLLVLVD
+71 SDIDLLILVD
-81 DRRRPSPED
+81 DKRRPSPED

-98 WDAGFQVGHAVCTP
+98 WDAGFQVGHAVCSP
-112 REAIERARA
+112 KEAIERARG
-121 DLEAATALLEARL
+121 DLEAATSLLEARL

-141 YDELTGRRRRWL
+141 MDEMTGRRRRWL

-179 WVLDPDLKQDV
+179 WVLAPDLKQDV

-237 KTDRVR
+237 KTDRIR

-249 VAKALGLDGQD
+249 VAKALGLDGPD
-260 GVDRLMAA
+260 GVDKLMAA
-268 VHTAARGVEYLAGVE
+268 VHTAARTIEYLAAVE
-283 LRSLAERLL
+283 TRTLAERLL

-299 LVRRLEPGGIRLEDG
+299 MVRRLEPGGIRLEDG
-314 LLVADPSEAGR
+314 LLVVDPTEV
-325 AHPPVP
+325 AHT
-331 EGRAH
+331 GA
-336 PEVPGG
+336 
-342 DAHPPVPG
+342 
-350 RAHPPTPEGG
+350 
-360 TDPPAPDVG
+360 PPAEHAGARPVEHAGTPPAEHAGARPAAIG
-369 APTGRVAQ
+369 APSGRVAQ
-377 GGTGGPPLSTGP
+377 GGEDGSALSTAP
-389 PGTKTSA
+389 PAA
-396 DPEAATDP
+396 DPEA
-404 QTTADQATADP
+404 
-415 EAAVL
+415 EVVL
-420 LGLRLLAARAR
+420 AMRLLAARAR
-431 TGRQIARPTLAWLE
+431 TGRQIARPTLTWLE
-445 GAFDRVPLECWSEP
+445 KTFDRTPLEAWPEP
-459 VRAAFLT
+459 LRTAFMT

-485 WTVLLPEWAPV
+485 WAVLLPEWGSV
-496 RGRAQHDPWHRYTVD
+496 RGRVQHDPWHRYTVD
-511 GHAFAAV
+511 GHAFAAA
-518 AEVTRLLERD
+518 AEVSRLLEQD
-528 QRAARTAEAAGD
+528 ERAARTAEAAGD

-547 ALLHDVGKGSGED
+547 AIFHDIGKGSGED
-560 HSAAGELLARRALQ
+560 HSVAGELLTRRSLA
-574 RMGLGPEEVEEV
+574 RMGLDADEVEEI

-599 AIRRDLDDPSVVE
+599 ATRRDLDDPSVVE
-612 GVAAA
+612 GVASA
-617 LGTPRRVRL
+617 LGSPRRVRL

-637 TGPTAWNDWK
+637 TGPAAWNDWK

-657 VLHALE
+657 VLHVLE
-663 RGAVPGPED
+663 RGAPLSPGD
-672 PEALVRRV
+672 PEALAAGI
-680 EAARPALSGQAAH
+680 EAARPALAGQAAR
-693 LLATLPGS
+693 LLATLPDS
-701 YLSAIDADERERRS
+701 YVTTLAAVEV
-715 STHGAH
+715 
-721 ATGPAEAERS
+721 AELAE
-731 PTRRRSSTD
+731 
-740 VLADELELLADPPG
+740 ELELLADPPG

-760 RLDPTGDGHG
+760 RVDPSGDGHG

-811 QRFAVQAPPTLRWE
+811 QRFAVQAPATLRWQ
-825 RLGADLDAAWAGR
+825 RLGADLDAAWSGR

-853 PPSPVEPDVRVL
+853 AAAPVEPDVRVL
-865 PDESVHSTV
+865 PDESAHSTV
-874 VEVRAGD
+874 VEVRAAD

-925 LSHEQAEEL
+925 LSDEQADEL
-934 TLAVRHRTS
+934 TLAIRHRTT

>member
-1 MPPVN
+1 MPGAPERP
-6 QGSVELAGVRAAA
+6 GSVELAEVRAAA

-42 RLVDTVPLPRSSVA
+42 ELVDTMPLPRSSVA
-56 VVAIGGYGRGELSPH
+56 VVAVGGYGRGDVSPH

-81 DRRRPSPED
+81 EKRRPSPED

-98 WDAGFQVGHAVCTP
+98 WDAGFQVGHAVCSP
-112 REAIERARA
+112 KEAIERARGG
-121 DLEAATALLEARL
+121 LEAATSLLEARL
-134 VAGPVGL
+134 VAGPAGL
-141 YDELTGRRRRWL
+141 MDEMTGRRRRWL

-179 WVLDPDLKQDV
+179 WVLAPDLKQDV

-237 KTDRVR
+237 KNDRVR

-249 VAKALGLDGQD
+249 VAKALGLDGDD
-260 GVDRLMAA
+260 GADRLMAA
-268 VHTAARGVEYLAGVE
+268 VHTSARTVEYLAAVE
-283 LRSLAERLL
+283 TRTLAERLL

-299 LVRRLEPGGIRLEDG
+299 LVRRLEPGGVRLEDG
-314 LLVADPSEAGR
+314 LLVVDATDAGNATDAGR
-325 AHPPVP
+325 A
-331 EGRAH
+331 RS
-336 PEVPGG
+336 
-342 DAHPPVPG
+342 
-350 RAHPPTPEGG
+350 
-360 TDPPAPDVG
+360 PAAGVG
-369 APTGRVAQ
+369 APSGRVAQ
-377 GGTGGPPLSTGP
+377 GGMEGSPPSTGALGP
-389 PGTKTSA
+389 AA
-396 DPEAATDP
+396 DP
-404 QTTADQATADP
+404 QA
-415 EAAVL
+415 EVL
-420 LGLRLLAARAR
+420 LAMRLLAARAR

-445 GAFDRVPLECWSEP
+445 QTFDRAPLEAWSEP
-459 VRAAFLT
+459 LRAAFVT

-485 WTVLLPEWAPV
+485 WAVLLPEWAPV
-496 RGRAQHDPWHRYTVD
+496 RGRVQHDPWHRYTVD
-511 GHAFAAV
+511 GHAFAAA
-518 AEVTRLLERD
+518 AEVSRLLEQD
-528 QRAARTAEAAGD
+528 ERAAKTARAAGD

-547 ALLHDVGKGSGED
+547 AIFHDIGKGSGAD
-560 HSAAGELLARRALQ
+560 HSAAGELLTRRALA
-574 RMGLGPEEVEEV
+574 RMGLDADELEEV

-599 AIRRDLDDPSVVE
+599 ATRRDLDDPSVVE

-617 LGTPRRVRL
+617 LGAPRRLRL

-637 TGPTAWNDWK
+637 TGPAAWNDWK

-657 VLHALE
+657 VLHVLE
-663 RGAVPGPED
+663 RGEPPSPGD
-672 PEALVRRV
+672 PEALALRI
-680 EAARPALSGQAAH
+680 EAARPALAGKAAR
-693 LLATLPGS
+693 LLGTLPGS
-701 YLSAIDADERERRS
+701 YLSTLATVDAEEL
-715 STHGAH
+715 
-721 ATGPAEAERS
+721 AE
-731 PTRRRSSTD
+731 
-740 VLADELELLADPPG
+740 ELELLADPPG
-754 PGGVRY
+754 PGGVRH
-760 RLDPTGDGHG
+760 RVDPSGEGHG

-803 STSAGLAL
+803 STSGGLAL
-811 QRFAVQAPPTLRWE
+811 QRFAVQAPASLRWE

-853 PPSPVEPDVRVL
+853 APAPVEPDVRVL
-865 PDESVHSTV
+865 PDESAHSTV
-874 VEVRAGD
+874 VEVRAAD

-925 LSHEQAEEL
+925 LSDEQADEL
-934 TLAVRHRTS
+934 TLAIRHRTT

>member
-1 MPPVN
+1 
-6 QGSVELAGVRAAA
+6 VRVAA

-31 RRAAALDHVLA
+31 RRAAALDHALA
-42 RLVDTVPLPRSSVA
+42 ELVDSVPLPRSSVA
-56 VVAIGGYGRGELSPH
+56 VLAVGGYGRGEVSPH
-71 SDVDLLVLVD
+71 SDIDLLVLVD
-81 DRRRPSPED
+81 DKRRPSPED

-98 WDAGFQVGHAVCTP
+98 WDAGFQVGHAVCSP
-112 REAIERARA
+112 KEAIERARG
-121 DLEAATALLEARL
+121 DLEAATSLLEARL

-141 YDELTGRRRRWL
+141 MDELTGRRRRWL

-167 TAERHLRVERAG
+167 TAERHLRVGRAG
-179 WVLDPDLKQDV
+179 WVLAPDLKQDV

-249 VAKALGLDGQD
+249 VAKALGLDGED
-260 GVDRLMAA
+260 GVDQLMAA
-268 VHTAARGVEYLAGVE
+268 VHTAARTVEYLAAVE
-283 LRSLAERLL
+283 ARNLAERLL

-314 LLVADPSEAGR
+314 LLVADPTQA
-325 AHPPVP
+325 A
-331 EGRAH
+331 A
-336 PEVPGG
+336 
-342 DAHPPVPG
+342 AN
-350 RAHPPTPEGG
+350 
-360 TDPPAPDVG
+360 DP
-369 APTGRVAQ
+369 
-377 GGTGGPPLSTGP
+377 
-389 PGTKTSA
+389 A
-396 DPEAATDP
+396 DPEA
-404 QTTADQATADP
+404 
-415 EAAVL
+415 EVL
-420 LGLRLLAARAR
+420 LGMRLLAARSR
-431 TGRQIARPTLAWLE
+431 TGRQIARPTLTWLE
-445 GAFDRVPLECWSEP
+445 QTFDRAPLETWSEP
-459 VRAAFLT
+459 LRAAFLT

-485 WTVLLPEWAPV
+485 WTVLLPEWTGV
-496 RGRAQHDPWHRYTVD
+496 RGRVQHDPWHRYTVD
-511 GHAFAAV
+511 GHAFAAA
-518 AEVTRLLERD
+518 AELSRLLEQD
-528 QRAARTAEAAGD
+528 ERAARTAGEAGD

-547 ALLHDVGKGSGED
+547 AVFHDIGKGSGTD
-560 HSAAGELLARRALQ
+560 HSVAGELLTRRALA
-574 RMGLGPEEVEEV
+574 RMGLGPDELEEV

-599 AIRRDLDDPSVVE
+599 ATRRDLDDPSVVE

-617 LGTPRRVRL
+617 LGSPRRLRL

-637 TGPTAWNDWK
+637 TGPAAWNDWK
-647 GTLVADLAAR
+647 GTLVAELASR
-657 VLHALE
+657 VLHVLE
-663 RGAVPGPED
+663 RGSAPRPGD
-672 PEALVRRV
+672 PEALAGRI
-680 EAARPALSGQAAH
+680 EAARPALAGQAAR
-693 LLATLPGS
+693 LLATLPDS
-701 YLSAIDADERERRS
+701 YLSTLAGGD
-715 STHGAH
+715 
-721 ATGPAEAERS
+721 PAELGE
-731 PTRRRSSTD
+731 
-740 VLADELELLADPPG
+740 ELELLADPPG

-760 RLDPTGDGHG
+760 RVDPSGDGHG

-784 RTTGVLALHRVSV
+784 RSTGVLALHRVSV

-803 STSAGLAL
+803 STRAGLAL
-811 QRFAVQAPPTLRWE
+811 QRFAVQAPASLRWE

-838 LAVEARLERKARDYR
+838 LAVDARLERKARDYR

-865 PDESVHSTV
+865 PDESAHSTV

-925 LSHEQAEEL
+925 LSDEQADEL
-934 TLAVRHRTS
+934 TLAIRHRTT

>member
-1 MPPVN
+1 MPSPPEHR
-6 QGSVELAGVRAAA
+6 GSAELAGVRAAA

-31 RRAAALDHVLA
+31 RRAAALDQVLA
-42 RLVDTVPLPRSSVA
+42 ELVDTVPLPRSSVA
-56 VVAIGGYGRGELSPH
+56 VLAVGGYGRGEVSPH
-71 SDVDLLVLVD
+71 SDVDLLILVD
-81 DRRRPSPED
+81 DKRRPSPED

-98 WDAGFQVGHAVCTP
+98 WDAGFQVGHAVCSP
-112 REAIERARA
+112 KEAIERARG
-121 DLEAATALLEARL
+121 DLEAATSLFEARL
-134 VAGPVGL
+134 VAGPVRL
-141 YDELTGRRRRWL
+141 IDEMTGRRRRWL

-179 WVLDPDLKQDV
+179 WVLAPDLKQDV

-199 GWLAAVAGWPR
+199 GWLAAVAGWPSSPGDHPGGPPWPPR

-237 KTDRVR
+237 RTDRVR

-249 VAKALGLDGQD
+249 VAKVLGLDGED
-260 GVDRLMAA
+260 GVDQLMAA
-268 VHTAARGVEYLAGVE
+268 VHTAARTIEYLAAVE
-283 LRSLAERLL
+283 TRTLAERLL

-314 LLVADPSEAGR
+314 LLVVDPTEARR
-325 AHPPVP
+325 ASPPALEQGP
-331 EGRAH
+331 AR
-336 PEVPGG
+336 
-342 DAHPPVPG
+342 
-350 RAHPPTPEGG
+350 
-360 TDPPAPDVG
+360 PPAPDQGRGRPPASDMG
-369 APTGRVAQ
+369 APSGRVAQ
-377 GGTGGPPLSTGP
+377 GGMEGSPLSTGP
-389 PGTKTSA
+389 PEGAPGEGPLEGAPGTA
-396 DPEAATDP
+396 AAGDPDS
-404 QTTADQATADP
+404 
-415 EAAVL
+415 AVL
-420 LGLRLLAARAR
+420 LAMRLLAARAR
-431 TGRQIARPTLAWLE
+431 TGRQIARPTLTWLE
-445 GAFDRVPLECWSEP
+445 KTFDRASLESWSESL
-459 VRAAFLT
+459 RAAFLT

-485 WTVLLPEWAPV
+485 WTVLLPEWRSV
-496 RGRAQHDPWHRYTVD
+496 RGRVQHDPWHRYTVD
-511 GHAFAAV
+511 GHAFAAT
-518 AEVTRLLERD
+518 AEVSRLLERD
-528 QRAARTAEAAGD
+528 ERAARTAEAAGD

-547 ALLHDVGKGSGED
+547 AIFHDIGKGSGAD
-560 HSAAGELLARRALQ
+560 HSVAGELLARRALA
-574 RMGLGPEEVEEV
+574 RMGLDADEVEEV

-599 AIRRDLDDPSVVE
+599 ATRRDLDDPTVVE
-612 GVAAA
+612 GVASA

-637 TGPTAWNDWK
+637 TGPAAWNDWK
-647 GTLVADLAAR
+647 GTLVADLASR
-657 VLHALE
+657 VLDVLE
-663 RGAVPGPED
+663 RGAPPSPGD
-672 PEALVRRV
+672 PETLAAGI
-680 EAARPALSGQAAH
+680 EAARPALAGKAAR
-693 LLATLPGS
+693 LLATLPDS
-701 YLSAIDADERERRS
+701 YALTLAAADLNEL
-715 STHGAH
+715 
-721 ATGPAEAERS
+721 AE
-731 PTRRRSSTD
+731 
-740 VLADELELLADPPG
+740 ELELLADPPG

-760 RLDPTGDGHG
+760 RLDPSGDGHG

-803 STSAGLAL
+803 STSGGLAL
-811 QRFAVQAPPTLRWE
+811 QRFVVQAPATLRWQ
-825 RLGADLDAAWAGR
+825 RLGADLDAAWSGR

-853 PPSPVEPDVRVL
+853 PVSPVEPDVRVL

-874 VEVRAGD
+874 VEVRAAD

-925 LSHEQAEEL
+925 LSDEQAGEL

>member
-1 MPPVN
+1 MDPSEAPPAY
-6 QGSVELAGVRAAA
+6 GSSGLAEVRTAA

-31 RRAAALDHVLA
+31 RRAAALDHALA
-42 RLVDTVPLPRSSVA
+42 ELVDTVPLPRSSVA
-56 VVAIGGYGRGELSPH
+56 VLAVGGYGRGEVSPH

-81 DRRRPSPED
+81 DKRRPSPED

-112 REAIERARA
+112 KEAIERARG
-121 DLEAATALLEARL
+121 DLEAATSLLEARL

-141 YDELTGRRRRWL
+141 MDEMTGRRRRWL

-179 WVLDPDLKQDV
+179 WVLAPDLKQDV

-224 LAVREA
+224 LAAREA

-249 VAKALGLDGQD
+249 VAKALGLDGED
-260 GVDRLMAA
+260 GVEQLMAA
-268 VHTAARGVEYLAGVE
+268 VHTAARAVEYQAAVE
-283 LRSLAERLL
+283 TRTLAERLL

-314 LLVADPSEAGR
+314 LLVADPTEDESVE
-325 AHPPVP
+325 
-331 EGRAH
+331 
-336 PEVPGG
+336 
-342 DAHPPVPG
+342 
-350 RAHPPTPEGG
+350 
-360 TDPPAPDVG
+360 
-369 APTGRVAQ
+369 
-377 GGTGGPPLSTGP
+377 
-389 PGTKTSA
+389 A
-396 DPEAATDP
+396 DP
-404 QTTADQATADP
+404 QA
-415 EAAVL
+415 EVVL
-420 LGLRLLAARAR
+420 AMRLLAARAR

-445 GAFDRVPLECWSEP
+445 RTFDRAPLEAWSEP
-459 VRAAFLT
+459 LRSAFMT

-485 WTVLLPEWAPV
+485 WAVLLPEWVPV
-496 RGRAQHDPWHRYTVD
+496 RGRIQRDPWHRYTVD
-511 GHAFAAV
+511 GHAFAAA
-518 AEVTRLLERD
+518 AEVSRLLEQD
-528 QRAARTAEAAGD
+528 ERAAGTAEEAGD

-547 ALLHDVGKGSGED
+547 AILHDIGKGSGED
-560 HSAAGELLARRALQ
+560 HSVAGELLARRALA
-574 RMGLGPEEVEEV
+574 RMGLDADELEEVG
-586 AVLVRHHLLLVET
+586 VLVRHHLLLVET

-617 LGTPRRVRL
+617 LGSPRRLRL

-637 TGPTAWNDWK
+637 TGPAAWNDWK

-657 VLHALE
+657 VLHVLE
-663 RGAVPGPED
+663 RGAPPSPGD
-672 PEALVRRV
+672 PEVLVGRI
-680 EAARPALSGQAAH
+680 EAARPALAGQVGR
-693 LLATLPGS
+693 LLATLPDT
-701 YLSAIDADERERRS
+701 YLSTLAAVDADEL
-715 STHGAH
+715 
-721 ATGPAEAERS
+721 AE
-731 PTRRRSSTD
+731 
-740 VLADELELLADPPG
+740 ELELLADPPG

-760 RLDPTGDGHG
+760 RLDPSGDGHG

-811 QRFAVQAPPTLRWE
+811 QRFAVQAPANLRWE

-853 PPSPVEPDVRVL
+853 PPAPVEPDVRVL
-865 PDESVHSTV
+865 PDESAHSTV

-881 ALGLLHAIAAALGD
+881 ALGLLHAFAAALGD

-925 LSHEQAEEL
+925 LSGDQADEL
-934 TLAVRHRTS
+934 TLAIRHRTA

>member
-1 MPPVN
+1 MPSAPEGRP
-6 QGSVELAGVRAAA
+6 GSVELAGVRAAA

-42 RLVDTVPLPRSSVA
+42 ELVGTVPLPRSSIA
-56 VVAIGGYGRGELSPH
+56 VVAVGGYGRGDVSPH

-81 DRRRPSPED
+81 DKRRPSPED

-98 WDAGFQVGHAVCTP
+98 WDAGFQVGHAVCSP
-112 REAIERARA
+112 REAIERARG

-134 VAGPVGL
+134 VAGPAGL
-141 YDELTGRRRRWL
+141 MDEMAGRRRRWL

-179 WVLDPDLKQDV
+179 WVLAPDLKQDV

-237 KTDRVR
+237 KNDRVR

-249 VAKALGLDGQD
+249 VAKALGLDGDD
-260 GVDRLMAA
+260 GADRLMAA
-268 VHTAARGVEYLAGVE
+268 VHTSARTVEYLAAVE
-283 LRSLAERLL
+283 TRTLAERLL

-314 LLVADPSEAGR
+314 LLVVDATDAGR
-325 AHPPVP
+325 D
-331 EGRAH
+331 R
-336 PEVPGG
+336 
-342 DAHPPVPG
+342 
-350 RAHPPTPEGG
+350 
-360 TDPPAPDVG
+360 PPAADAG
-369 APTGRVAQ
+369 APSGRVAQ
-377 GGTGGPPLSTGP
+377 GGMEGSSLSTGALEP
-389 PGTKTSA
+389 AA
-396 DPEAATDP
+396 DP
-404 QTTADQATADP
+404 QA
-415 EAAVL
+415 EVL
-420 LGLRLLAARAR
+420 LAMRLLATRAR

-445 GAFDRVPLECWSEP
+445 QTFDRTPLEAWSEP
-459 VRAAFLT
+459 LRAAFMT

-485 WTVLLPEWAPV
+485 WAVLLPEWASV
-496 RGRAQHDPWHRYTVD
+496 RGRVQHDPWHRYTVD
-511 GHAFAAV
+511 GHAFAAA
-518 AEVTRLLERD
+518 AEVSRLLEQD
-528 QRAARTAEAAGD
+528 ERAAKTAEAAGD

-547 ALLHDVGKGSGED
+547 AIFHDIGKGSGAD
-560 HSAAGELLARRALQ
+560 HSVAGELLTRRALA
-574 RMGLGPEEVEEV
+574 RMGVDADELEEV

-599 AIRRDLDDPSVVE
+599 ATRRDLDDPSVVE

-617 LGTPRRVRL
+617 LGSPRRLRL

-637 TGPTAWNDWK
+637 TGPAAWNDWK

-657 VLHALE
+657 VLHVLE
-663 RGAVPGPED
+663 RGGPPSPGD
-672 PEALVRRV
+672 PEALAVRI
-680 EAARPALSGQAAH
+680 EAARPALAGQATR
-693 LLATLPGS
+693 LLGSLPGS
-701 YLSAIDADERERRS
+701 YLSTLATVDAEEL
-715 STHGAH
+715 
-721 ATGPAEAERS
+721 AE
-731 PTRRRSSTD
+731 
-740 VLADELELLADPPG
+740 ELELLADPPG
-754 PGGVRY
+754 PGGVRH
-760 RLDPTGDGHG
+760 RVDPSGDGHG

-803 STSAGLAL
+803 STSGGLAL
-811 QRFAVQAPPTLRWE
+811 QRFTVQAPATLRWE

-838 LAVEARLERKARDYR
+838 LAVAARLERKARDYR
-853 PPSPVEPDVRVL
+853 APAPVEPDVRVL
-865 PDESVHSTV
+865 PDESAHSTV
-874 VEVRAGD
+874 VEVRAAD

-925 LSHEQAEEL
+925 LSDEQADEL
-934 TLAVRHRTS
+934 TLAIRHRTT

>member
-1 MPPVN
+1 MPSPPVGR
-6 QGSVELAGVRAAA
+6 GSDLAGVRAAA

-31 RRAAALDHVLA
+31 HRGAALDNALA
-42 RLVDTVPLPRSSVA
+42 ALVDTVPLPRSSVA
-56 VVAIGGYGRGELSPH
+56 VLAVGGYGRGEVSPH

-81 DRRRPSPED
+81 DKRRPSPED

-98 WDAGFQVGHAVCTP
+98 WDAGFQVGHAVCSP
-112 REAIERARA
+112 KEAIERARG
-121 DLEAATALLEARL
+121 DLEAATSLLEARL
-134 VAGPVGL
+134 VAGPAGL
-141 YDELTGRRRRWL
+141 MDEMTGRRRRWL

-179 WVLDPDLKQDV
+179 WVLAPDLKQDV

-249 VAKALGLDGQD
+249 VAKALGLDGDD

-268 VHTAARGVEYLAGVE
+268 VHTSARTVEYLAAVE
-283 LRSLAERLL
+283 TRTLAERLL

-314 LLVADPSEAGR
+314 LLVVDSTQA
-325 AHPPVP
+325 AH
-331 EGRAH
+331 A
-336 PEVPGG
+336 
-342 DAHPPVPG
+342 A
-350 RAHPPTPEGG
+350 TS
-360 TDPPAPDVG
+360 PAAIG
-369 APTGRVAQ
+369 APSGRVAQ
-377 GGTGGPPLSTGP
+377 GGTEGSPLSTGA
-389 PGTKTSA
+389 PG
-396 DPEAATDP
+396 PAAARGTRPAQDP
-404 QTTADQATADP
+404 QAD
-415 EAAVL
+415 VL
-420 LGLRLLAARAR
+420 LAMRLLAARAR
-431 TGRQIARPTLAWLE
+431 TGRQIARPTLTWLE
-445 GAFDRVPLECWSEP
+445 QTFDRTPLESWSEP
-459 VRAAFLT
+459 LRVAFMT

-485 WTVLLPEWAPV
+485 WVVLLPEWASV
-496 RGRAQHDPWHRYTVD
+496 RGRVQHDPWHRYTVD
-511 GHAFAAV
+511 GHAFAAA
-518 AEVTRLLERD
+518 AEVSRLLEQD
-528 QRAARTAEAAGD
+528 ERASRTAEAAGD

-547 ALLHDVGKGSGED
+547 AIFHDIGKGSGTD
-560 HSAAGELLARRALQ
+560 HSVAGELLTRRALA
-574 RMGLGPEEVEEV
+574 RMGLDADELEEV

-599 AIRRDLDDPSVVE
+599 ATRRDLDDPSVVE

-617 LGTPRRVRL
+617 LGSPRRLRL

-637 TGPTAWNDWK
+637 TGPAAWNDWK

-657 VLHALE
+657 VLHVLE
-663 RGAVPGPED
+663 RGGSPSPGD
-672 PEALVRRV
+672 PEALAARI
-680 EAARPALSGQAAH
+680 EAARPALAGQAAR
-693 LLATLPGS
+693 LLGTLPGS
-701 YLSAIDADERERRS
+701 YLSTLATVDAEEL
-715 STHGAH
+715 
-721 ATGPAEAERS
+721 AE
-731 PTRRRSSTD
+731 
-740 VLADELELLADPPG
+740 ELELLADPPG

-760 RLDPTGDGHG
+760 RVDPSGDGHG

-811 QRFAVQAPPTLRWE
+811 QRFAVQAPATLRWE
-825 RLGADLDAAWAGR
+825 RLGADLDAAWSGR

-853 PPSPVEPDVRVL
+853 APSPVEPDVRVL
-865 PDESVHSTV
+865 PDESAHSTV
-874 VEVRAGD
+874 VEVRAAD

-925 LSHEQAEEL
+925 LSDEQADEL
-934 TLAVRHRTS
+934 TLAIRHRTA

>member
-1 MPPVN
+1 V
-6 QGSVELAGVRAAA
+6 AA

-31 RRAAALDHVLA
+31 RRAAALDNVLA
-42 RLVDTVPLPRSSVA
+42 ALVDTVPLPRSSVA
-56 VVAIGGYGRGELSPH
+56 VLAVGGYGRGELSPH
-71 SDVDLLVLVD
+71 SDVDLLILVD

-98 WDAGFQVGHAVCTP
+98 WDAGFQVGHAVCSP
-112 REAIERARA
+112 KEAIERARG
-121 DLEAATALLEARL
+121 DLEAATSLLEARL

-141 YDELTGRRRRWL
+141 MDEMTGRRRRWL

-179 WVLDPDLKQDV
+179 WVLAPDLKQDV

-230 LHGQTRR
+230 LHGQVRR

-249 VAKALGLDGQD
+249 VAKALGLDGPD

-268 VHTAARGVEYLAGVE
+268 VHTAARTVEYLAAVE
-283 LRSLAERLL
+283 TRTLAERLL

-314 LLVADPSEAGR
+314 LLVADPTDGGR
-325 AHPPVP
+325 APTAPA
-331 EGRAH
+331 AH
-336 PEVPGG
+336 
-342 DAHPPVPG
+342 
-350 RAHPPTPEGG
+350 
-360 TDPPAPDVG
+360 G
-369 APTGRVAQ
+369 APSGRVAQ
-377 GGTGGPPLSTGP
+377 GGVGGSTLSTGP
-389 PGTKTSA
+389 PEP
-396 DPEAATDP
+396 DPE
-404 QTTADQATADP
+404 
-415 EAAVL
+415 VL
-420 LGLRLLAARAR
+420 LAMRLLAARAR
-431 TGRQIARPTLAWLE
+431 TGRQIARATLTWLE
-445 GAFDRVPLECWSEP
+445 KAFDRVPLEAWSEP
-459 VRAAFLT
+459 LRTAFMT

-485 WTVLLPEWAPV
+485 WVVLLPEWASV
-496 RGRAQHDPWHRYTVD
+496 RGRVQHDPWHRYTVD
-511 GHAFAAV
+511 GHAFAAA
-518 AEVTRLLERD
+518 AEVSRLLEQD
-528 QRAARTAEAAGD
+528 ERAARTAEAAGD

-547 ALLHDVGKGSGED
+547 AIFHDIGKGSGTD
-560 HSAAGELLARRALQ
+560 HSVAGELLTRRALA
-574 RMGLGPEEVEEV
+574 RMRLDADQAEEV

-599 AIRRDLDDPSVVE
+599 ATRRDLDDPSVVE
-612 GVAAA
+612 GVASA
-617 LGTPRRVRL
+617 LGSPRRVRL

-637 TGPTAWNDWK
+637 TGPAAWNDWK

-657 VLHALE
+657 VLHVLE
-663 RGAVPGPED
+663 RGAPPSPGD
-672 PEALVRRV
+672 PAALAASI
-680 EAARPALSGQAAH
+680 ESARPALAGQAAR
-693 LLATLPGS
+693 LLATLPDS
-701 YLSAIDADERERRS
+701 YV
-715 STHGAH
+715 STLA
-721 ATGPAEAERS
+721 AAE
-731 PTRRRSSTD
+731 
-740 VLADELELLADPPG
+740 VADELELLADPPG
-754 PGGVRY
+754 PGVVRY
-760 RLDPTGDGHG
+760 RVDPSGDGHG

-811 QRFAVQAPPTLRWE
+811 QRFAVQAPATLRWQ
-825 RLGADLDAAWAGR
+825 RLGADLDAAWSGR

-853 PPSPVEPDVRVL
+853 PVAPVEPDVRVL
-865 PDESVHSTV
+865 PDESAHSTV

-925 LSHEQAEEL
+925 LSDEQADEL
-934 TLAVRHRTS
+934 TLAIRHRAT